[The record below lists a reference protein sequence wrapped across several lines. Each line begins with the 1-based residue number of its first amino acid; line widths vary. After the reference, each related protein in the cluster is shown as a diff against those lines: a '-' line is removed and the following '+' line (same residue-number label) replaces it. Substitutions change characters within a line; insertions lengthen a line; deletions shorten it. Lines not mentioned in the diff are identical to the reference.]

1 MPRQDTLCCAGTL
14 RKEDVWTQSRHSL
27 EDAIKT
33 EQQQGAV
40 SEQKS
45 DEERLRE
52 RLDNLKLVM
61 HVMGSDGA
69 CLVSRCALWCTTC
82 TQWRLLVKGCGQQ
95 GLGASVRAV
104 RAHATPS
111 RQMRVVAGFGQA
123 QGHACHWQQQRLPG
137 ECGVGK
143 SPASHAH
150 HGACFFEDATGRGSG
165 ELLVLQGLRMNHHP
179 MGLTAPAW

>member
-1 MPRQDTLCCAGTL
+1 MAQPSAQAKGTVCLLISYMPRQDATCCAGTL

-40 SEQKS
+40 SEQMS

-69 CLVSRCALWCTTC
+69 CLVSGYALWCTTHM
-82 TQWRLLVKGCGQQ
+82 QWRPP
-95 GLGASVRAV
+95 R
-104 RAHATPS
+104 
-111 RQMRVVAGFGQA
+111 
-123 QGHACHWQQQRLPG
+123 
-137 ECGVGK
+137 
-143 SPASHAH
+143 
-150 HGACFFEDATGRGSG
+150 
-165 ELLVLQGLRMNHHP
+165 
-179 MGLTAPAW
+179 

>member
-1 MPRQDTLCCAGTL
+1 MAQPSAQAKRTACLLIFYMPRQDAICCAGTL

-40 SEQKS
+40 SEQMS

-69 CLVSRCALWCTTC
+69 CLVSGCALWCTTPM
-82 TQWRLLVKGCGQQ
+82 QWRLLGEGCC
-95 GLGASVRAV
+95 
-104 RAHATPS
+104 
-111 RQMRVVAGFGQA
+111 RQ
-123 QGHACHWQQQRLPG
+123 WLWT
-137 ECGVGK
+137 
-143 SPASHAH
+143 
-150 HGACFFEDATGRGSG
+150 FFRSAKALAAPIPPDEGGCWPRTGPRSSC
-165 ELLVLQGLRMNHHP
+165 VS
-179 MGLTAPAW
+179 